1 LHRKAAKIENK
12 AAIGGI
18 RAVGRRI
25 AMALV
30 SGPRMGAVAHEAV

>member
-1 LHRKAAKIENK
+1 LHRNGSGIENK

-30 SGPRMGAVAHEAV
+30 SDTRMGAVAYEAV